1 MKSKRIII
9 SFILFFAIGI
19 IGMINS
25 NTFATEI
32 QRIDVTIDLT
42 NAMPKIGVRKAAS
55 VPVTIGNNLVKS
67 YTAGYYWEKK
77 TNDKWGYFSGTTFD
91 QSEYRYH
98 VRFEVKQ
105 TDATVSNPVAVYV
118 TTRYLDK
125 TNNNS
130 IKSATEKIDA
140 SSSLVSGSYYI
151 SAYSKSFLAY
161 KDENTNIYSAE
172 AYATPDYMG
181 EVYIASSQTDA
192 GSYRKY
198 TYAESTNNLG
208 VFNQRPK
215 PGYVFKE
222 WRIGSATGTPVIA
235 NNVSDEESEEYIYS
249 IRNRSSQYYNAPV
262 YVDSKN
268 GLHYKM
274 TTNYKFYAIF
284 ERNTTPERV
293 IRGDLN
299 KDGYVNSIDSA
310 IALDIFKNNSANEVY
325 IKIGDLSND
334 GYINATDAA
343 MILDCF
349 KNGTITYVTI

>member
-1 MKSKRIII
+1 MKSKKIIVT
-9 SFILFFAIGI
+9 FVLFFVIGI
-19 IGMINS
+19 IGIINS
-25 NTFATEI
+25 NTFAAQI

-42 NAMPKIGVRKAAS
+42 NVMPKIGVRKAAS

-91 QSEYRYH
+91 ESEYRYH

-105 TDATVSNPVAVYV
+105 TDAAVSNPVAVYV
-118 TTRYLDK
+118 TTKYLDK
-125 TNNNS
+125 TNNS
-130 IKSATEKIDA
+130 TKSATEKIDA

-161 KDENTNIYSAE
+161 KDDNTKIYSAE
-172 AYATPDYMG
+172 AYAIPGDIG
-181 EVYIASSQTDA
+181 EVYIGSSQTDA

-222 WRIGSATGTPVIA
+222 WRIGSANGTPVIA
-235 NNVSDEESEEYIYS
+235 NNESDEKSERYKYS
-249 IRNRSSQYYNAPV
+249 IKNRDSQYYNAPV
-262 YVDSKN
+262 YLDNKN

-274 TTNYKFYAIF
+274 TADYKFYAIF
-284 ERNTTPERV
+284 EKNLTPERV
-293 IRGDLN
+293 IKGDLN
-299 KDGYVNSIDSA
+299 TDGYVNSVDAA
-310 IALDIFKNNSANEVY
+310 IALDIFKNNTANDVY